1 MNKTYLNFPLT
12 ASPVVS
18 QPDRTEGGRPIFA
31 KLGQCGQHT
40 SQRTPIRSKT
50 IFVTRFGHQEA
61 LHFFTIEKLKLQF
74 KPCLS
79 MNQNFFFCGLKGG
92 LKLFTNKQKNFGSG
106 PFLILHGRLNVFSIY
121 SFPRW
126 ILTESL
132 RMKQK
137 WQFHKGIKASKNA
150 VMPLPNRYFKSI
162 LKSFQ
167 TRYCMMFYLKGHQK
181 YK

>member
-1 MNKTYLNFPLT
+1 MVRLQPFWSLFAEYSQYLVNNFINFLFIHFQCQKFGEYGKDDPNSFRLPDNFHLYPQFMFHLT

-79 MNQNFFFCGLKGG
+79 MNQNFFFCGLKG
-92 LKLFTNKQKNFGSG
+92 
-106 PFLILHGRLNVFSIY
+106 
-121 SFPRW
+121 
-126 ILTESL
+126 
-132 RMKQK
+132 
-137 WQFHKGIKASKNA
+137 A
-150 VMPLPNRYFKSI
+150 
-162 LKSFQ
+162 
-167 TRYCMMFYLKGHQK
+167 
-181 YK
+181 